1 VTAATRV
8 LVLRAL
14 GLGDA
19 LTAVPALRALRRALP
34 GIAEVRVAMPA
45 SLEAVLE
52 LADVDAAVYDQRG
65 LDGRL
70 PPADLAVNLHGRGPQ
85 SHRLLAATG
94 GRLVAFGN
102 ADAGH
107 DGPVWRDDEHERER
121 WCRLVRESFD
131 VDADPDDMALRAP
144 SSPAPGAVVVHPG
157 AAAPGRRWP
166 AERFAAVVAWAAR
179 QGHPVVITGDASE
192 HALAQQ
198 VAELSGVDPWVV
210 AGSTTLTQLAGLV
223 AHARL
228 LVVGDTGV
236 AHLAPAYGT
245 PSVHLMGPVSPR
257 LWGPDVRPRDESAHR
272 VLWHGGAGDP
282 HAQAPDRGLLEITV
296 DEVVAA
302 AGQQVTSAAT

>member
-1 VTAATRV
+1 VTTATRV

-34 GIAEVRVAMPA
+34 GIAEVRVAMPS
-45 SLEAVLE
+45 SLEAVLD
-52 LADVDAAVYDQRG
+52 LADIDAAVYDQRG
-65 LDGRL
+65 LTGHL
-70 PPADLAVNLHGRGPQ
+70 PPADLAVNLHGRGPE
-85 SHRLLAATG
+85 SHRLLLESSD
-94 GRLVAFGN
+94 RLVAF
-102 ADAGH
+102 ASAEAGH
-107 DGPVWRDDEHERER
+107 DGPAWREDEHERER
-121 WCRLVRESFD
+121 WCRLVREAFG
-131 VDADPDDMALRAP
+131 VDADPDDTALRAP
-144 SSPAPGAVVVHPG
+144 SSPVPGAVVVHPG

-166 AERFAAVVAWAAR
+166 AERFAAVVAWAAGR
-179 QGHPVVITGDASE
+179 GHPVVVTGDASE

-198 VAELSGVDPWVV
+198 VAELSGADPWVV
-210 AGSTTLTQLAGLV
+210 AGSTTLTELAGLV

-257 LWGPDVRPRDESAHR
+257 LWGPNVHAGSDSVHR
-272 VLWHGGAGDP
+272 VLWHGRRGDP
-282 HAQAPDRGLLEITV
+282 HAQTPDPGLLEITV

-302 AGQQVTSAAT
+302 AGQQVANAAT